1 MHNLVRLAEL
11 AELPLGEKQLDVLAE
26 MNVFNIEG
34 RYPEM
39 LLPETSLEEA
49 RSYIRRARM
58 VYTWLM
64 NQLQEASDDT
74 SKN

>member
-11 AELPLGEKQLDVLAE
+11 AGFRLDEKQIDVLAE
-26 MNVFNIEG
+26 MNAFNIEG

-39 LLPETSLEEA
+39 LQPEASAEEA
-49 RSYIRRARM
+49 RDYMRRTKE

-64 NQLQEASDDT
+64 RQLQEQSDDT